1 MSVRSDALIL
11 PWVRREC
18 KGGWVGDRGWAE
30 GTEVAGLV
38 GALCVFMVVRG
49 AIAAED
55 PPSLGTRVNCRVGT
69 SITGR
74 PKITRRGPLGAA
86 GEDTDDENFLRA

>member
-1 MSVRSDALIL
+1 MGRRS
-11 PWVRREC
+11 R
-18 KGGWVGDRGWAE
+18 WAE

-86 GEDTDDENFLRA
+86 GEDGRGWDFSEGVGVGEGAS